1 MIMYFE
7 SDYDKHLREQ
17 RVNNAVK
24 DYGILVRPKVSD
36 ASVSYSESDTLKLA
50 NMVLNI
56 NENNTVD
63 FDING
68 DIDSDVCIGNNDL
81 VKLKRF
87 SQRYYW

>member
-1 MIMYFE
+1 MYFE

-36 ASVSYSESDTLKLA
+36 ASVSYPESDTLKLA

-68 DIDSDVCIGNNDL
+68 DVCIGNGYLLQMKDL
-81 VKLKRF
+81 AREIVGDD
-87 SQRYYW
+87 YGC